1 MAPYQLTIAYDG
13 TEFFGFQRQ
22 KNNRTVQDELER
34 ALREIGWQER
44 TIFSAGRTDSG
55 VHAEGQVI
63 AFNLDWTH
71 CPEELVKALNSRL
84 PLDVSVKTARITSE
98 NFHPRY
104 AAKTRRY
111 RYQMVFLTERDPIL
125 ERYHWRVWPEP
136 DHELLES
143 AAEILL
149 GEHDF
154 GEFGKPPKEDVST
167 IRSIFSANWQ
177 FFEDGKAYFRIS
189 SRAFLYHMVRRIVFL
204 LVRVGQ
210 RRVGAI
216 ELENSFEKSGKLPAG
231 IAPPQG
237 LFLEEVNY

>member
-22 KNNRTVQDELER
+22 KNRRTVQDELEL

-44 TIFSAGRTDSG
+44 TILCAGRTDTG

-63 AFNLDWTH
+63 AFNLEWVHSPDD
-71 CPEELVKALNSRL
+71 LVKALNSRL
-84 PLDVSVKTARITSE
+84 PLDVSVRSAQIPLP

-104 AAKTRRY
+104 DAKVRQY
-111 RYQMVFLTERDPIL
+111 RYQTVFLPDRDPTL

-136 DHELLES
+136 DHDLLECAS
-143 AAEILL
+143 RIIL

-154 GEFGKPPKEDVST
+154 YEFGKPPKEDVST
-167 IRSIFSANWQ
+167 IRSIYSAEWRFLN
-177 FFEDGKAYFRIS
+177 DGKAYFTIS
-189 SRAFLYHMVRRIVFL
+189 SKAFLYHMVRRIVFI

-210 RRVGAI
+210 KKVKAI
-216 ELENSFEKSGKLPAG
+216 ELENSFGKFGKLPAG
-231 IAPPQG
+231 IAPSQG
-237 LFLEEVNY
+237 LFLEKVNY

>member
-13 TEFFGFQRQ
+13 TEFYGFQRQ
-22 KNNRTVQDELER
+22 KNHRTVQNEIER

-44 TIFSAGRTDSG
+44 AILCAGRTDAG

-63 AFNLDWTH
+63 AFKLEWTH
-71 CPEELVKALNSRL
+71 GPEDLVKALNSRL
-84 PLDVSVKTARITSE
+84 PLDVSVKTATVVSD

-104 AAKTRRY
+104 DALERQY
-111 RYQMVFLTERDPIL
+111 RYQIAFITARDPIL

-154 GEFGKPPKEDVST
+154 CEFGKPPKEDITT
-167 IRSIFSANWQ
+167 IRSVYKAEWQ
-177 FFEDGKAYFRIS
+177 FFKDGKAYFTVS
-189 SRAFLYHMVRRIVFL
+189 SKAFLYHMVRRIVFL

-210 RRVGAI
+210 KKVEAI
-216 ELENSFEKSGKLPAG
+216 ELEKSFEKLGKLPAG
-231 IAPPQG
+231 IAPSQG
-237 LFLEEVNY
+237 LFLEKVNF